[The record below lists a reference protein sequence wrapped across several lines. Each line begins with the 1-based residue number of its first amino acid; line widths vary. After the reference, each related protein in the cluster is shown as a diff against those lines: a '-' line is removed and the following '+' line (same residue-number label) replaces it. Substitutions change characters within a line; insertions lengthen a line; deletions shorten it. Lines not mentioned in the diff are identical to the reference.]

1 MSDFENWKGLSGP
14 EAIGQATGERIPK
27 ESGEVNIGANSDET
41 KKPHVEIRR
50 AYPEDAPFIAES
62 VLAAMGYD
70 RDSSI
75 SLAAEGNDSL
85 PKTYEEVKQALEEI
99 AARPDTLYSYRHSR
113 IATYGGEV
121 AGVIVGYDGAAY
133 REMAELTFGLIAGK
147 LGTAP
152 FNPGEETCEGEYYLD
167 SLHVSP
173 DFRGH
178 SIGTVL
184 MRNELDIAEALG
196 FRRVSLIVDKEKPWL
211 HRLYAR
217 LGFEEAGE
225 TVFFGEKYLRM
236 IQEIG

>member
-14 EAIGQATGERIPK
+14 EAIGQATGERISK

-50 AYPEDAPFIAES
+50 AYQEDAPFIAES

-75 SLAAEGNDSL
+75 SLAAKENYSES
-85 PKTYEEVKQALEEI
+85 KSYEEVKRALEEI

-147 LGTAP
+147 LDTAP
-152 FNPGEETCEGEYYLD
+152 FNPGEETREGEYYLD

-178 SIGTVL
+178 SIGTIL
-184 MRNELDIAEALG
+184 MRNELDIAEGLG

-236 IQEIG
+236 TQEIG

>member
-1 MSDFENWKGLSGP
+1 MNDFEN
-14 EAIGQATGERIPK
+14 EAIGQANGERIPK

-62 VLAAMGYD
+62 VLAAMGYEK
-70 RDSSI
+70 DSSI
-75 SLAAEGNDSL
+75 SLGAGENYSES
-85 PKTYEEVKQALEEI
+85 KSYEEVKRALEEI

-152 FNPGEETCEGEYYLD
+152 FNPGEETCGGEYYLD

-196 FRRVSLIVDKEKPWL
+196 FRKVSLIVDKEKPWL

>member
-1 MSDFENWKGLSGP
+1 MNDFEN

-70 RDSSI
+70 RDSAI
-75 SLAAEGNDSL
+75 SLGTGENHSVS
-85 PKTYEEVKQALEEI
+85 KSHEEVKRALEDI
-99 AARPDTLYSYRHSR
+99 AARPDTLYSYRNSR

-152 FNPGEETCEGEYYLD
+152 FNPGEETGDGEYYLD

-196 FRRVSLIVDKEKPWL
+196 FRIVSLIVDKEKPWL

-236 IQEIG
+236 TQEIG